1 MKEQAMKE
9 TDTRC
14 AQSCRGL
21 CAAVDASLQRE
32 KETILQFAAL
42 RDKCQYPEVNALLNE
57 LIIQSQKSIR
67 LIEDAKAFLKSKF
80 EVLEQIQD
88 GFES

>member
-1 MKEQAMKE
+1 MKESE
-9 TDTRC
+9 TQC

-21 CAAVDASLQRE
+21 CAAIDATLQRE

-67 LIEDAKAFLKSKF
+67 IIEDAKAFLKAKF

-88 GFES
+88 GFDM